1 MKFVIISILFFFIL
15 KFDAVL
21 SQQHLTTYA
30 NFEQYVRFGQI
41 LHDNSLLLKS
51 SELLPDDQVFEINA
65 EYSGSDCDGKLTSFS
80 VVNAQF
86 PLTWHELDQ
95 DGNII
100 RSDLNLT
107 IEDLRNNTT
116 YIVEDKTKHT
126 DTVFIQLD
134 RSVGI
139 NKIFPNPAIEFIW
152 IEFRTRSELEVF
164 IQIFD
169 LNGKL
174 LLKKEAV
181 ASQKENNVLL
191 NMPDLE
197 KGLYLVK
204 VKAHCID
211 ETRKVIYLDQ

>member
-1 MKFVIISILFFFIL
+1 MKFVIISILFIII
-15 KFDAVL
+15 KFDVVL
-21 SQQHLTTYA
+21 SQQYLTTYA
-30 NFEQYVRFGQI
+30 DFEQYVLFGQI
-41 LHDNSLLLKS
+41 LHNNSLLLKS

-126 DTVFIQLD
+126 DTVYIQMD

-139 NKIFPNPAIEFIW
+139 NKIFPNPATEFIW
-152 IEFRTRSELEVF
+152 IEFRTRNELEVF

-174 LLKKEAV
+174 LFKNESV
-181 ASQKENNVLL
+181 VNQEENKILL
-191 NMPDLE
+191 NMPNLE
-197 KGLYLVK
+197 KGLYLIK
-204 VKAHCID
+204 IKAHCID
-211 ETRKVIYLDQ
+211 ETKKVIYLDQ